1 MTIAKVDATAN
12 DVPDEIQGFPTIKLY
27 PAGGK
32 GSPIEY
38 SGDRSVEDLAKFVKE
53 KGKYGID
60 VSTSKAAAKDD
71 DVEMTDAAGM
81 GKAAEAAT
89 GVAEKAKSVASEASE
104 AVKTAVADS
113 DDHDEL

>member
-12 DVPDEIQGFPTIKLY
+12 DVPDEIGGFPTIKLY
-27 PAGGK
+27 AAGAK
-32 GSPIEY
+32 TSPIEY

-53 KGKYGID
+53 KGKYGVD
-60 VSTSKAAAKDD
+60 AYASKPAAKDE

-89 GVAEKAKSVASEASE
+89 EKVADKAKSVVSEATE
-104 AVKTAVADS
+104 AVKTVLAD